1 MPFLLFFSSIFH
13 AQIILAKIIRA
24 IIHFLI
30 QIAGASPQRGL
41 MNVPAIVKRPVGSMI
56 EIPFATPLAHAI

>member
-1 MPFLLFFSSIFH
+1 MPFRLVFSSILH
-13 AQIILAKIIRA
+13 AQIILAKMIRD
-24 IIHFLI
+24 IIHFVI